1 MLVNCK
7 INNYAPQISYHPKR
21 KYMVKF
27 NRSHKSHIALAVRE
41 KQRKLHL
48 LSAQLPC
55 VKSMISN
62 F

>member
-27 NRSHKSHIALAVRE
+27 KKSLTQKPYCTRRE
-41 KQRKLHL
+41 GKTKE
-48 LSAQLPC
+48 AAPAIGTAPMC
-55 VKSMISN
+55 EIN
-62 F
+62 DF